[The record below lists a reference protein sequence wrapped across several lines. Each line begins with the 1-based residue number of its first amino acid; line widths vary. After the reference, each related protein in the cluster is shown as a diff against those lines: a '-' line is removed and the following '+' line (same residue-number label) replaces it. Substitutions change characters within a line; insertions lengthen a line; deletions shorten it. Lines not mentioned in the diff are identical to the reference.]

1 MGKRLLQVSGE
12 FMVEM
17 CKASDGQFRHR
28 VVGNPLP
35 EDARLA
41 RVMGGPSERMVT
53 LVIESETWPVVKP
66 YERLTPPT
74 IIFECV
80 TEEPEPTPPADG
92 DVVTGNYRS
101 LPHLPHPTPPAEGEG
116 GQDD

>member
-1 MGKRLLQVSGE
+1 MGKRILQVSGE

-28 VVGNPLP
+28 VVENPLP

-41 RVMGGPSERMVT
+41 RVMGGASARMVT
-53 LVIESETWPVVKP
+53 LVIESDEWPVVKP
-66 YERLTPPT
+66 YPLLTPPT

-80 TEEPEPTPPADG
+80 TEEPEPTPP
-92 DVVTGNYRS
+92 VER
-101 LPHLPHPTPPAEGEG
+101 EG